1 MVSGDA
7 GRDRMRIVFLDR
19 ATVRADIGLPAMP
32 LNHDLV
38 EHARTEPDQV
48 VARLAGAQIAIVN
61 KVRIGDAELAAL
73 PDLRMIAVAA
83 TGLDNIDLDACA
95 RHGVHVAN
103 VRDYAN
109 HSAPEHAFA
118 LILSLARGLHVYRA
132 QVAQG
137 AWSAAG
143 QFCFHSQ
150 PITDLAGATLGIVG
164 TGSHGTAV
172 GRIAQAFGMRVLHA
186 ERKGASGIRAG
197 RTPFD
202 DVLSQADV
210 LSLHCPLTPDTHHLL
225 SDREFD
231 LMARR
236 PILINVARGALI
248 DAPALVRAV
257 DRGAVSAV
265 GLDVLSVEPPPVDHP
280 LLALAGRPNVV
291 ITPHVAWASA
301 GAMRAL
307 MAAVADNITRFVQSS

>member
-1 MVSGDA
+1 MVSDDT
-7 GRDRMRIVFLDR
+7 GRERVRIVFLDR
-19 ATVRADIGLPAMP
+19 ATVRADIALPTIP

-38 EHARTEPDQV
+38 EHARTDPGQV
-48 VARLAGAQIAIVN
+48 VARLAGAQVAIVN
-61 KVRIGDAELAAL
+61 KVRIGEAELAAL

-109 HSAPEHAFA
+109 QSAPEHAFA

-143 QFCFHSQ
+143 QFCFHTW
-150 PITDLAGATLGIVG
+150 PITDLAGATLGIIG
-164 TGSHGTAV
+164 TGSHGRAV
-172 GRIAQAFGMRVLHA
+172 AAIAQAFGMRVIHA
-186 ERKGASGIRAG
+186 ERKGASDLRPG
-197 RTPFD
+197 RLAFD
-202 DVLSQADV
+202 QVLAQSDV
-210 LSLHCPLTPDTHHLL
+210 LSLHCPLTPETHHLL

-248 DAPALVRAV
+248 DAPALVRAM

-265 GLDVLSVEPPPVDHP
+265 GLDVLSVEPPPPDHP

-301 GAMRAL
+301 GAMQAL
-307 MAAVADNITRFVQSS
+307 MDAVADNITRFLQPG